1 MNKKDTE
8 RIIEFLAVAA
18 AAGAL
23 ACSAACV
30 IHSLRGKEKVKLIVS
45 GNTKSQLSSDLLKK
59 IRKCC
64 KAALEEEGINASA
77 EVSLTA
83 VTNVEIAALNCEYRG
98 KDSVTD
104 VLSFPMSENDEFDVD
119 PETNR
124 IILGDIVISVERA
137 REQAAEYG
145 HSFER
150 EICFLATHS
159 MFHLLGYDH
168 EVSAEEEKIM
178 FYKQERVLKRLGI
191 VR

>member
-1 MNKKDTE
+1 M
-8 RIIEFLAVAA
+8 
-18 AAGAL
+18 
-23 ACSAACV
+23 
-30 IHSLRGKEKVKLIVS
+30 
-45 GNTKSQLSSDLLKK
+45 LKK
-59 IRKCC
+59 IKKCC
-64 KAALEEEGINASA
+64 KAALEEEGIRESA
-77 EVSLTA
+77 EVSLTT
-83 VTNVEIAALNCEYRG
+83 VTNAEIAALNCEYRG

-124 IILGDIVISVERA
+124 ILLGDIVISVERA

-168 EVSAEEEKIM
+168 EISAEEEKIM
-178 FYKQERVLKRLGI
+178 FDKQERVLKRLGI

>member
-8 RIIEFLAVAA
+8 RIIEFLAVTA

-23 ACSAACV
+23 ACSAACL
-30 IHSLRGKEKVKLIVS
+30 IHSLRGKVKVKLIVS

-59 IRKCC
+59 IKKCC
-64 KAALEEEGINASA
+64 KAALEEEGIRESA
-77 EVSLTA
+77 EVSLTT
-83 VTNVEIAALNCEYRG
+83 VTNSEISALNCEYRG

-124 IILGDIVISVERA
+124 ILLGDIVISVERA

-159 MFHLLGYDH
+159 MFHLLGYYH
-168 EVSAEEEKIM
+168 EISAEEEKIM
-178 FYKQERVLKRLGI
+178 FDKQERVLKRLGI

>member
-8 RIIEFLAVAA
+8 RIIEFLAVTA

-23 ACSAACV
+23 ACSAACL
-30 IHSLRGKEKVKLIVS
+30 IHSLCGKEKVKLIVS

-59 IRKCC
+59 IKKCC
-64 KAALEEEGINASA
+64 KAALEEEGIRESA
-77 EVSLTA
+77 EVSLTT
-83 VTNVEIAALNCEYRG
+83 VTNSEISALNCEYRG

-124 IILGDIVISVERA
+124 ILLGDIVISVERA

-168 EVSAEEEKIM
+168 EISAEEEKIM
-178 FYKQERVLKRLGI
+178 FDKQERVLKRLGI